1 MKSENLYDLIDFQFA
16 FSEEMIEANGEDS
29 FYSDINESH
38 SVLAVFDGCGGLG
51 SKEYDNFNG
60 KTGAYMAS
68 RVVSGATKKW
78 FSVLP
83 VKDEVEVY
91 KQYIDKSFEIANEYA
106 DKDTIVIKGS
116 MRKPFPTTIALALNR
131 ITKKGLE
138 TNFIWAGDSRGYV
151 LDDNGLHQITVDD
164 INGEDAMS
172 NLSNDGV
179 LTNVAHLTG
188 NYVLHNRKI
197 ILKKPSIIFCATDGC
212 FGYLSTPM
220 EFENLLLETMSRS
233 NSPDEWKKLLIETL
247 RNYAC
252 DDYTI
257 SLLAV
262 GYNDFN
268 KMKKSFIKRFQELQ
282 QNYIVNLS
290 EKVYEDKVELW
301 NKYKNSYEN
310 Y

>member
-1 MKSENLYDLIDFQFA
+1 MKNENLYNLIDFQFA

-29 FYSDINESH
+29 FYSDINENY
-38 SVLAVFDGCGGLG
+38 SVLSVFDGCGGLG

-78 FSVLP
+78 FSELP
-83 VKDEVEVY
+83 IENEVEVY
-91 KQYIDKSFEIANEYA
+91 KQYIDKSFGIANEYA

-116 MRKPFPTTIALALNR
+116 MQKPFPTTIALALNKV
-131 ITKKGLE
+131 TKKGFE
-138 TNFIWAGDSRGYV
+138 IDFIWAGDSRGYV
-151 LDDNGLHQITVDD
+151 LDENGLHQITLDD

-179 LTNVAHLTG
+179 LTNVAHLAG
-188 NYVLHNRKI
+188 DYVLHKRRI
-197 ILKKPSIIFCATDGC
+197 MLKKPSVVFCATDGC

-220 EFENLLLETMSRS
+220 EFENLLLETMNNS
-233 NSPDEWKKLLIETL
+233 NSPDEWKKLLKELL

-252 DDYTI
+252 DDYTM

-262 GYNDFN
+262 GYNDFD
-268 KMKKSFIKRFQELQ
+268 KMKKYFVKRFQKLQ
-282 QNYIVNLS
+282 QDYIINLS
-290 EKVYEDKVELW
+290 EKAYEEKVELW

>member
-1 MKSENLYDLIDFQFA
+1 MRNENLYSLIDFQFA

-29 FYSDINESH
+29 FYADINENY
-38 SVLAVFDGCGGLG
+38 SVLSVFDGCGGLG

-78 FSVLP
+78 FSELP
-83 VKDEVEVY
+83 IENEVEVY
-91 KQYIDKSFEIANEYA
+91 KQYIDKSFGVANEYA

-116 MRKPFPTTIALALNR
+116 MQKPFPTTIALALNKV
-131 ITKKGLE
+131 TKKGFE
-138 TNFIWAGDSRGYV
+138 IDFIWAGDSRGYI
-151 LDDNGLHQITVDD
+151 LDEDGLHQITLDD

-179 LTNVAHLTG
+179 LTNVAHLAG
-188 NYVLHNRKI
+188 EYVLHKKKI
-197 ILKKPSIIFCATDGC
+197 MLKKPSVVFCATDGC

-220 EFENLLLETMSRS
+220 EFENLLLETMNNS
-233 NSPDEWKKLLIETL
+233 NSPDEWKQSLKELL

-252 DDYTI
+252 DDYTM

-262 GYNDFN
+262 GYNDFD
-268 KMKKSFIKRFQELQ
+268 KMKKSFVKRFQELQ
-282 QNYIVNLS
+282 QNYIINLS
-290 EKVYEDKVELW
+290 EKAYEEKVELW
-301 NKYKNSYEN
+301 NKYKNSYEK

>member
-1 MKSENLYDLIDFQFA
+1 MKSENLYNLIDFQFA

-29 FYSDINESH
+29 FYSDMNEKH
-38 SVLAVFDGCGGLG
+38 SILAVFDGCGGLG

-68 RVVSGATKKW
+68 RIVSGATKKW
-78 FSVLP
+78 FSILP
-83 VKDEVEVY
+83 TENEIDVY
-91 KQYIDKSFEIANEYA
+91 KQLIDKSFKIADEYA
-106 DKDTIVIKGS
+106 DKDTIIIKGS
-116 MRKPFPTTIALALNR
+116 MQKPFPTTIALALNK
-131 ITKKGLE
+131 ITNKGIE
-138 TNFIWAGDSRGYV
+138 TDFVWAGDSRGYI
-151 LDDNGLHQITVDD
+151 LDEDGLHQITLDD

-188 NYVLHNRKI
+188 EYKLHSRKI
-197 ILKKPSIIFCATDGC
+197 ILRKPSVIFCATDGC

-220 EFENLLLETMSRS
+220 EFENLLLETMNST

-252 DDYTI
+252 DDYTM

-262 GYNDFN
+262 GYNDFA
-268 KMKKSFIKRFQELQ
+268 KMKKFFAKRFHELQ
-282 QNYIVNLS
+282 QNYILNLS
-290 EKVYEDKVELW
+290 EKTHEDKVELW
-301 NKYKNSYEN
+301 NKYKSSYEN